1 MIVGKPSVAFIC
13 VHNSCR
19 SQIAEALGR
28 SLAADAFDS
37 CSAGTQPTQQINP
50 DAVRLIKERYGIDM
64 EATQR
69 SKPLTELPQVDV
81 VVTMGCNVQCPS
93 LPCKRREDW
102 GLDDPTGRGDAAFL
116 RVISTVEERILR
128 LKKEFEQNKMT
139 AGTIL

>member
-1 MIVGKPSVAFIC
+1 
-13 VHNSCR
+13 
-19 SQIAEALGR
+19 
-28 SLAADAFDS
+28 
-37 CSAGTQPTQQINP
+37 
-50 DAVRLIKERYGIDM
+50 M
-64 EATQR
+64 EAAQR

-116 RVISTVEERILR
+116 RVISTIEERILR

>member
-1 MIVGKPSVAFIC
+1 MGKPSVAFIC

-37 CSAGTQPTQQINP
+37 CSAGIQPIPQINP

-116 RVISTVEERILR
+116 RVISTIEERILR